1 MDVKPTDKRDT
12 GSRLPNQGPAKGVPP
27 DQPAGGWGGWP
38 HSSSGVRG
46 EEAELTMNRRRRL
59 LSTRSVCIHLCL
71 NYISLLTRQYDT

>member
-46 EEAELTMNRRRRL
+46 EEAELTMNRRRL